1 MNVLSYILSFCKCE
15 KEIEYDAETI
25 DVLRAIYKETDPD
38 TESEEEEFEE
48 TDSEDSD
55 YEPPKNMS
63 SDTESERES
72 DEDEEIIVKR
82 RSDGHYYLH

>member
-15 KEIEYDAETI
+15 KDIEFDAETI

-38 TESEEEEFEE
+38 TESEAEECEE

-72 DEDEEIIVKR
+72 DEDEEIIVRR

>member
-15 KEIEYDAETI
+15 KEIEFDAETI

-48 TDSEDSD
+48 IDSEDSD
-55 YEPPKNMS
+55 YEPSKNMS

-82 RSDGHYYLH
+82 RSDGHYYLY

>member
-15 KEIEYDAETI
+15 KDIEFDAERI

-38 TESEEEEFEE
+38 TESEEEEYEE

-55 YEPPKNMS
+55 YEPPKNMN

-72 DEDEEIIVKR
+72 DEDEEIIIMR
-82 RSDGHYYLH
+82 RSDGHYYLY